1 MPDRSRLLV
10 LLGWGVVVL
19 VAISM
24 LIFRGRPEMGPAI
37 VFGVIGLSMGA
48 WTWQR
53 WNRAAMIT
61 SLALGVLWTLQFI
74 AYVVAGVIGDDFEAE
89 IFITDVIAVAGG
101 VAIAVGAGQALVQR
115 RRQRAGAEGSL

>member
-1 MPDRSRLLV
+1 MSGAD
-10 LLGWGVVVL
+10 
-19 VAISM
+19 I

-61 SLALGVLWTLQFI
+61 SLALGCC
-74 AYVVAGVIGDDFEAE
+74 GPSN
-89 IFITDVIAVAGG
+89 
-101 VAIAVGAGQALVQR
+101 
-115 RRQRAGAEGSL
+115 SLPMSSPGH